1 MHSPCLLPLPAFP
14 FLFFLAL
21 LSLPSPLGFR
31 SVGFVVLRIRFG
43 MLWGLLTG
51 GRVCPL
57 ARRLGHGR
65 REAGV
70 ATARGRGVGVG
81 FGHPGWSL
89 VAAMDGQWVAMVLQ
103 CWTMVVVEREP

>member
-14 FLFFLAL
+14 FLLFLAL

-31 SVGFVVLRIRFG
+31 SVGFTVLRIRFG
-43 MLWGLLTG
+43 TLWGLLSG

-70 ATARGRGVGVG
+70 ATARGRGVGAG

-89 VAAMDGQWVAMVLQ
+89 VAAMGGRWVAMGLR